1 MQDWPLYHTREPER
15 RHHSDSAAI
24 LRVQRSSG
32 DPMHTTAVRRRAFPL
47 ALLVLATAIA
57 ACQGSSIPSTG
68 ADIDTRQAVLALNE
82 NIVDVREENAMLQAQ
97 IDSIRGV
104 VAYQDSVLRQLALMA
119 GVSMRPQ
126 SAPMQ

>member
-1 MQDWPLYHTREPER
+1 
-15 RHHSDSAAI
+15 
-24 LRVQRSSG
+24 
-32 DPMHTTAVRRRAFPL
+32 MHTTAVRRWALPL
-47 ALLVLATAIA
+47 ALLVLSTALA

-68 ADIDTRQAVLALNE
+68 ADIDTRQAVLDLNE

-97 IDSIRGV
+97 IDSIRSV

-119 GVSMRPQ
+119 GVPMRPQ